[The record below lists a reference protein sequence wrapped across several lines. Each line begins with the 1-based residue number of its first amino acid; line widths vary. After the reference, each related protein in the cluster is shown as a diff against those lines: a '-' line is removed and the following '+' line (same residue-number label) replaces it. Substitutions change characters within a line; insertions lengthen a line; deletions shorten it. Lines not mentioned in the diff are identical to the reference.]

1 MKFENELR
9 LSKVREIITNLD
21 KILFLENKKYLPKY
35 LGDAELMQ
43 KAVDHIQDVI
53 CRDEPIMLAKI
64 ELD

>member
-21 KILFLENKKYLPKY
+21 KILTIENKKYLPKY
-35 LGDAELMQ
+35 FTDAELMQ
-43 KAVDHIQDVI
+43 KAVDRIQDVI